1 MPAPTSSLPP
11 AWVAPPVPPVYEL
24 EPTLLA
30 NGRLVTVGGWAAQ
43 IAAACLV
50 QSTEE
55 AHAERNRRARKAA
68 LLPPTLHTIRFLCL
82 GSVGIAIRRQT
93 AGTVWELPNPLL
105 LEAING
111 VGLPVDCQ
119 PLSFL
124 VEVPQQ
130 HAHHS
135 LARLRDDLIRGTRAR
150 FEGGIRR
157 TGHLA
162 APPLGAEGEVLVPR
176 LEQPRPALPFT
187 GAFPPPA
194 STQWF
199 SEAVS
204 RAARRKQYLI
214 PPTGSLVDEVQDPD
228 EYVHLYVASAHVD
241 LFYELHRLWIV
252 QDRRGPHFL
261 RAASHSTREGT
272 AVVAA
277 FNCMLI
283 HETELCSNRLN
294 GLPWGHQYHA
304 NHGPANAACKLH
316 EFRTFAGQML
326 EAPFDDAQA
335 GVRGDRDAFFMWMR
349 ERFGT
354 ATARAEF
361 AKECVVWLVPYWP
374 TLRNDAPAHVL
385 EERKQ
390 EVVALFERTF
400 ARLDSLAHPVDEPI

>member
-11 AWVAPPVPPVYEL
+11 AWVPPPVPPVYEL

-55 AHAERNRRARKAA
+55 AHEERNRRARKAA
-68 LLPPTLHTIRFLCL
+68 LLPPTIDTVRFLCL

-162 APPLGAEGEVLVPR
+162 APPLGAEGE
-176 LEQPRPALPFT
+176 
-187 GAFPPPA
+187 
-194 STQWF
+194 
-199 SEAVS
+199 
-204 RAARRKQYLI
+204 YLI

-294 GLPWGHQYHA
+294 GLPQGHQYHA